1 MFSANGAR
9 CPGGRAFLGGSFNPP
24 HIGHF
29 RLAIE
34 IREALGDR
42 ISVLSLLPCANPPHK
57 EAAGLLPFE
66 LRARMVESVTRRL
79 PGIDCDRCESLR
91 RGPSYTWDTL
101 RALRDAH
108 PDEALFFILGSQDF
122 EMLDSWYYG
131 SRLPELCHLIVVPR
145 ARAAD
150 AVVAATVRR
159 LWPEAAAIPPLFPD
173 GVSFHICGPT
183 SGQERQT
190 FGLVHFLHIP
200 WLPISASDI
209 RRRWLAGLNTDFL
222 LPETV
227 ADILHEQAS
236 EVLKH
241 WQTTEHK
248 HADNATQRTA

>member
-1 MFSANGAR
+1 MISASGDG

-42 ISVLSLLPCANPPHK
+42 IDVLSLLPCATPPHK

-79 PGIDCDRCESLR
+79 PGIDCDRREALR

-108 PDEALFFILGSQDF
+108 PDERLFFILGSRDY
-122 EMLDSWYYG
+122 ESLDSWYRG
-131 SRLPELCHLIVVPR
+131 PRLPELCHLIVVPR
-145 ARAAD
+145 ASAAD
-150 AVVAATVRR
+150 ADVFAATRR
-159 LWPEAAAIPPLFPD
+159 LWPGAEAVSPLFA
-173 GVSFHICGPT
+173 GGASFHICGRT
-183 SGQERQT
+183 SEKGRQT

-222 LPETV
+222 LPDTV
-227 ADILHEQAS
+227 ADILREQAS

-248 HADNATQRTA
+248 HADNASQRTA

>member
-1 MFSANGAR
+1 MTSACGRDA
-9 CPGGRAFLGGSFNPP
+9 GGRAILGGSFNPP

-42 ISVLSLLPCANPPHK
+42 IRDLALLPCATPPHK
-57 EAAGLLPFE
+57 AAEGLLPFE
-66 LRARMVESVTRRL
+66 LRARMVESVARHL
-79 PGIDCDRCESLR
+79 PGIVCDRREALR

-101 RALRDAH
+101 RAIRETR
-108 PDEALFFILGSQDF
+108 PDEPVFFILGSKDY
-122 EMLDSWYYG
+122 EMLDSWHHG
-131 SRLPELCHLIVVPR
+131 VRLPELCHLLVVPR
-145 ARAAD
+145 ASAAD
-150 AVVAATVRR
+150 AEVAAATRR
-159 LWPEAAAIPPLFPD
+159 LWPDARETDALLPGGKSFRICAPAA
-173 GVSFHICGPT
+173 GEG
-183 SGQERQT
+183 RQT

-222 LPETV
+222 LPKTV
-227 ADILHEQAS
+227 ADILREQES

-248 HADNATQRTA
+248 HADNAT

>member
-1 MFSANGAR
+1 MTSRHGVR
-9 CPGGRAFLGGSFNPP
+9 RPEGRAFLGGSFNPP

-42 ISVLSLLPCANPPHK
+42 ISVLSLLPCATPPHK
-57 EAAGLLPFE
+57 EAAGLLPFD
-66 LRARMVESVTRRL
+66 LRARMVESVARHL
-79 PGIDCDRCESLR
+79 PGIDCDRREALR

-101 RALRDAH
+101 SDLRAAH
-108 PDEALFFILGSQDF
+108 PDETIFFILGSRDY
-122 EMLDSWYYG
+122 EMLDSWYRG
-131 SRLPELCHLIVVPR
+131 PRLPELCHLIVVPR
-145 ARAAD
+145 ASAAD
-150 AVVAATVRR
+150 ADVLAATRR
-159 LWPEAAAIPPLFPD
+159 LWPDAAAIPPLFAD
-173 GVSFHICGPT
+173 GASFHICGAAT
-183 SGQERQT
+183 DKERQT

-209 RRRWLAGLNTDFL
+209 RRRWLAGRNTDFL

-248 HADNATQRTA
+248 HADNAPKRTA

>member
-1 MFSANGAR
+1 MFSADGAR

-66 LRARMVESVTRRL
+66 LRA
-79 PGIDCDRCESLR
+79 
-91 RGPSYTWDTL
+91 
-101 RALRDAH
+101 LRDAH
-108 PDEALFFILGSQDF
+108 PDEALFFILGSRDF
-122 EMLDSWYYG
+122 EMLDSWYRG
-131 SRLPELCHLIVVPR
+131 VRLPELCHLIVVPR

-150 AVVAATVRR
+150 AAVAATARR
-159 LWPEAAAIPPLFPD
+159 LWPEAATIPPLFPD

-183 SGQERQT
+183 SGRERQT

-200 WLPISASDI
+200 WLPVSASDI